1 MVSQN
6 FILQLTGF
14 FLFLLFVRIFCS
26 LQHLFVRI
34 FSDFFFFTFFL
45 FSLFFLTF
53 FSYHFTAMGVI
64 LGDTKLSEVAK
75 TALTDSILHIKIV
88 ILVPDVHVVFIVRIP
103 KLSDVKNAF
112 EENMAI
118 NQKGLLK
125 QILVRIVH
133 EVDLVI
139 WMVTDTM

>member
-1 MVSQN
+1 MVSIIAFSSSFLLI
-6 FILQLTGF
+6 FIISTTNILTF
-14 FLFLLFVRIFCS
+14 IFHLSVPLIYNSINSFLFN
-26 LQHLFVRI
+26 
-34 FSDFFFFTFFL
+34 
-45 FSLFFLTF
+45 
-53 FSYHFTAMGVI
+53 TAMGVI

-118 NQKGLLK
+118 N
-125 QILVRIVH
+125 
-133 EVDLVI
+133 
-139 WMVTDTM
+139 